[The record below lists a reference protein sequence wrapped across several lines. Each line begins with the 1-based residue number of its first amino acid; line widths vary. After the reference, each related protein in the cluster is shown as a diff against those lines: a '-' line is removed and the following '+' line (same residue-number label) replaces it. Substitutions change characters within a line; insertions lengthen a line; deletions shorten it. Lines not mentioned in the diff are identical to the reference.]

1 MNRIIA
7 FLTLLM
13 IMGAYAA
20 PSKLDLYLNQ
30 KNYKKALEY
39 ADKEIPTEER
49 TGPVLSRIGYANE
62 QLGMFEKAVA
72 CYTMSL
78 QKDSDNTNA
87 LRGLSTIYKGMKNYT
102 QAYTYSRALI
112 QLEPTEPNLINHA
125 WLCVDLN
132 KPDEADPIFKR
143 YPNNPEVRTR
153 LINSFYNKEMY
164 DDVLPLLH
172 AQYKDKPS
180 ADLAWK
186 IATSYTKTNNPEMA
200 VYYWELAAK
209 ENNTEAI
216 LQLARTHFKLE
227 KYSLA
232 AQDYDRL
239 PQPKYPLS
247 DLYNLGVCYEKL
259 ENVNRSQ
266 AFYEAVAKS
275 TDTAQIVTDAKI
287 KVGMGYLLMDQY
299 AEALKY
305 LSTIK
310 TDSKEM
316 CLAKARCYEGLKD
329 MANASNYAL
338 QYLKRDSMNV
348 PATMIVI
355 EYYEAQG
362 MVTKANALRDRLL
375 SMKTDDPVIYYDL
388 GLYYLEKTQYDKAIK
403 YFEKSYL
410 LNENEITLQK
420 ISQCAFKTQNFDKAE
435 DAAESLLQQD
445 SGRSDAREILYK
457 ILLFKE
463 EYTEAIKHI
472 EYLITVYPKLDYYQD
487 LSTCYIKTQDIERLA
502 KIDEKIIALDKK
514 DIPSRE
520 RYSEYL
526 VKKKDFKTA
535 LGIFEELAMLKPKD
549 KETKMT
555 VAALLIDQK
564 RYEKAI
570 KYLKEYIQLSSNNAD
585 AYIAIGNSY
594 YAWNKPLDAK
604 AYYEIALRLMPTATG
619 FYNNYAHIVLDSKTI
634 DLAVNI
640 CEKAIRINEADYSIY
655 TRLGDL
661 YLKLYNYKK
670 ALEKYEQAI
679 QKKPEDVALPPKIG
693 TCQVKLGMNNEAILT
708 YEQYVSMS
716 DNIVPEMRALAGL
729 YLEKGNKPEAIKLY
743 KKYLK
748 KEKDPQMALDIALYE
763 YEKNNFNEAVLYF
776 ELAKAG
782 TPQALFAMGHS
793 YYEMKDLQNSI
804 KAFEA
809 LTASYKDHRPKEAFK
824 YLAQAYDKLPN
835 PTQAVRYYKMYTDY
849 APNDSNACY
858 RAAELQEGIH
868 AGMAQEMYQ
877 TNTQRFPNDFR
888 SFYRLGS
895 GLYDRKD
902 YKKAQVMLEKVVA
915 LNDSLLEAHV
925 KLASIYEEQKSKER
939 EMSEYKKI
947 LTMEPQNFYANKN
960 MGLRL
965 MEKGSSDAIIFLEKA
980 HTFSNYKDADI
991 AYGLGRVYLNI
1002 NKINDALMMLN
1013 MAKALKPNDCS
1024 IRVALKDAFLKDR
1037 DINSALKESEG
1048 IILCKRS
1055 PENLTQH
1062 AYILI
1067 QLKRFAEA
1075 EKILDE
1081 VRKQDLMNF
1090 DVLLNIAQVQREQKK
1105 YNEAIETCKKISY
1118 IRDDYAPAL
1127 LERAENYRA
1136 LAAFERALEYYGKAQ
1151 KLDSTNC
1158 LIELGIAQC
1167 MKYTGQKDLY
1177 QNHLERAQK
1186 LGADNP
1192 RVRSEYESY
1201 KKYES
1206 K

>member
-1 MNRIIA
+1 MNKFIA
-7 FLTLLM
+7 LFTLLM
-13 IMGAYAA
+13 IMGAYA
-20 PSKLDLYLNQ
+20 STNKLDTYLNQ
-30 KNYKKALEY
+30 KCYKKLLEY
-39 ADKEIPTEER
+39 ADKEIPVEER
-49 TGPVLSRIGYANE
+49 TGPVLSRIGFANE

-72 CYTMSL
+72 CYTMVI

-87 LRGLSTIYKGMKNYT
+87 LRGLSTIYKGMKKYT
-102 QAYTYSRALI
+102 MAYTYSQALI
-112 QLEPTEPNLINHA
+112 QLEPTEVNLINHA
-125 WLCVDLN
+125 WICVDLN
-132 KPDEADPIFKR
+132 KTDEADPIFKR
-143 YPNNPEVRTR
+143 YPNNPEVRAR

-164 DDVLPLLH
+164 DDALPLLH

-180 ADLAWK
+180 VDVARK
-186 IATSYTKTNNPEMA
+186 IATCYTKTNNPDLA

-239 PQPKYPLS
+239 AQPKYSLS

-259 ENVNRSQ
+259 ENINRSQ
-266 AFYEAVAKS
+266 SFFETVAKS
-275 TDTAQIVTDAKI
+275 TDTAQIVTSAKI
-287 KVGMGYLLMDQY
+287 RVGMGYLLKDQY

-305 LSTIK
+305 LSMIK

-329 MANASNYAL
+329 MTNASNYAL

-355 EYYEAQG
+355 EYYESRG

-375 SMKTDDPVIYYDL
+375 SMKTKDPIIYYDL
-388 GLYYLEKTQYDKAIK
+388 GLYYLEKAQYDKAIK

-420 ISQCAFKTQNFDKAE
+420 ISQCAFKTQNFDKAK

-445 SGRSDAREILYK
+445 AGRSDAREILYK

-463 EYTEAIKHI
+463 EYTKASKHI
-472 EYLITVYPKLDYYQD
+472 EYLITVYPKLEYFQD
-487 LSTCYIKTQDIERLA
+487 LATCYIKNQDTERLS

-514 DIPSRE
+514 NIPSRE

-526 VKKKDFKTA
+526 IKIKDFKTA
-535 LGIFEELAMLKPKD
+535 IRILEELAVMKPRN

-555 VAALLIDQK
+555 VATLLIGQK
-564 RYEKAI
+564 YYEKAI
-570 KYLKEYIQLSSNNAD
+570 KYLKEYIQLCSNNAE

-594 YAWNKPLDAK
+594 YAWDKPLNAK
-604 AYYEIALRLMPTATG
+604 TYYEIALRIMPTATG
-619 FYNNYAHIVLDSKTI
+619 FYNNYAHIVLNEKAI
-634 DLAVNI
+634 DPAVNI

-661 YLKLYNYKK
+661 YLRLYNHKK
-670 ALEKYEQAI
+670 ALEKYEQAL
-679 QKKPEDVALPPKIG
+679 QKKPRDVALLPKIG
-693 TCQVKLGMNNEAILT
+693 ICQVSLGMNNEAIVT
-708 YEQYVSMS
+708 YEQYINMS
-716 DNIVPEMRALAGL
+716 DSIVPEIRMLAEL
-729 YLEKGNKPEAIKLY
+729 YLGKGNKLEATKLY
-743 KKYLK
+743 KRYLK
-748 KEKDPQMALDIALYE
+748 KEKDPKIALDIAFYE
-763 YEKNNFNEAVLYF
+763 YGKDNFTEAVLYF
-776 ELAKAG
+776 ELAKAA

-793 YYEMKDLQNSI
+793 YYELKNLQGSI
-804 KAFEA
+804 KSFEA
-809 LTASYKDHRPKEAFK
+809 LTVSYKDHRPKEAFK
-824 YLAQAYDKLPN
+824 YLAQAYDKLPDS
-835 PTQAVRYYKMYTDY
+835 TQAVRYYKIYTAY
-849 APNDSNACY
+849 APNDSDACY
-858 RAAELQEGIH
+858 RAAELQGGIH
-868 AGMAQEMYQ
+868 AGIAQEMYQ
-877 TNTQRFPNDFR
+877 VNIQRFPNDYR
-888 SFYRLGS
+888 SFYRVGNS
-895 GLYDRKD
+895 LYDRKD
-902 YKKAQVMLEKVVA
+902 YKKAQTMLERVVD
-915 LNDSLLEAHV
+915 LNDSILDAHV
-925 KLASIYEEQKSKER
+925 KLAYTYQEQKIKEK
-939 EMSEYKKI
+939 EIAEYKKI
-947 LTMEPQNFYANKN
+947 LTMDPQNFYANKN

-965 MEKGSSDAIIFLEKA
+965 MEKGSSDAAIFLEKA
-980 HTFSNYKDADI
+980 HTASNYKDADI
-991 AYGLGRVYLNI
+991 AYGLGRIYLDMG
-1002 NKINDALMMLN
+1002 KISDALMMLN

-1024 IRVALKDAFLKDR
+1024 IRTALKDAHLKNR
-1037 DINSALKESEG
+1037 DINAALRESEG

-1062 AYILI
+1062 AYILV

-1090 DVLLNIAQVQREQKK
+1090 DVLLNIARVQREQKK

-1118 IRDDYAPAL
+1118 IQDNYAPAL
-1127 LERAENYRA
+1127 LERAENYKA
-1136 LAAFERALEYYGKAQ
+1136 LSVFDRALEYYGKAQ
-1151 KLDSTNC
+1151 KLDSTDC

-1177 QNHLERAQK
+1177 QSHLEKAQK
-1186 LGADNP
+1186 LGANNP
-1192 RVRSEYESY
+1192 RVKSEYELY
-1201 KKYES
+1201 KKFES
-1206 K
+1206 Q